1 MVSTLEE
8 VALHQQNIEKIEVLG
23 QLCPKLKI
31 LYLQNNLI
39 GKIQNLHKLK
49 VSQGTTAMPLTAN
62 YPRLCPA
69 AAGRGGTIA
78 PSRAYSRMFEAHNL
92 SPPPG
97 ATDPGPGTPTTARS

>member
-8 VALHQQNIEKIEVLG
+8 VALHQQNIEKIEFLG

-49 VSQGTTAMPLTAN
+49 VGPPSLSKGGVWVSTGVAWTTLHPSITDRCCN
-62 YPRLCPA
+62 YCSEDIKLNWTVSERIQ
-69 AAGRGGTIA
+69 R
-78 PSRAYSRMFEAHNL
+78 
-92 SPPPG
+92 
-97 ATDPGPGTPTTARS
+97 

>member
-8 VALHQQNIEKIEVLG
+8 GALHQQNIEKIEFLG

-49 VSQGTTAMPLTAN
+49 VS
-62 YPRLCPA
+62 PA
-69 AAGRGGTIA
+69 AGLPQLWHSATPSSAWPVWREASA
-78 PSRAYSRMFEAHNL
+78 PLAAVMQC
-92 SPPPG
+92 
-97 ATDPGPGTPTTARS
+97 ARSWACD